1 MMRAY
6 AAREAFLVGQ
16 KMMLRREREDGFD
29 EGIEEGIKRG
39 IKEGEKNKAIS
50 MAKSMKTKNMD
61 INLIS
66 EITGLT
72 IDEIE
77 KL

>member
-1 MMRAY
+1 
-6 AAREAFLVGQ
+6 
-16 KMMLRREREDGFD
+16 
-29 EGIEEGIKRG
+29 
-39 IKEGEKNKAIS
+39 

-72 IDEIE
+72 IDEI
-77 KL
+77 KNSKTLN

>member
-1 MMRAY
+1 M
-6 AAREAFLVGQ
+6 E
-16 KMMLRREREDGFD
+16 
-29 EGIEEGIKRG
+29 
-39 IKEGEKNKAIS
+39 
-50 MAKSMKTKNMD
+50 KSMKTKNMD
-61 INLIS
+61 INFIS

>member
-1 MMRAY
+1 
-6 AAREAFLVGQ
+6 
-16 KMMLRREREDGFD
+16 
-29 EGIEEGIKRG
+29 
-39 IKEGEKNKAIS
+39 
-50 MAKSMKTKNMD
+50 MAKSMKAKNMD

-72 IDEIE
+72 IEEIN